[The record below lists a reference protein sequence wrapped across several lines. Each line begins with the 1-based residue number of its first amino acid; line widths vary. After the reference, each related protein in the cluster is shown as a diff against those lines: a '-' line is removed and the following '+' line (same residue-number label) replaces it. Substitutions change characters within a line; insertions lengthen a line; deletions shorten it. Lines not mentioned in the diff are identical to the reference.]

1 MDIGDEQDE
10 VIVEPIEDPFEP
22 DDEHLDEPLE
32 VEAPDEV
39 EVPA

>member
-1 MDIGDEQDE
+1 MDIGREHDE
-10 VIVEPIEDPFEP
+10 VIVEPLEDPFAEP
-22 DDEHLDEPLE
+22 DPDADPDP